1 VIRYLIDSGALW
13 RILRDDEL
21 RGRWSDVIT
30 TGVVGSC
37 EPQRIEFR
45 RSARSVD
52 DYEDMQEMFEALY
65 PDVAVPKSAWRWIES
80 AQYRLLRQ
88 GAHRALSLVDLLICA
103 TAAQHDLIVLHDDAD
118 YATAATFLRDVRD
131 RSILDAPSA
140 V

>member
-65 PDVAVPKSAWRWIES
+65 PDVAVPTSAWRWIES

-118 YATAATFLRDVRD
+118 YATAARFLRDVRD